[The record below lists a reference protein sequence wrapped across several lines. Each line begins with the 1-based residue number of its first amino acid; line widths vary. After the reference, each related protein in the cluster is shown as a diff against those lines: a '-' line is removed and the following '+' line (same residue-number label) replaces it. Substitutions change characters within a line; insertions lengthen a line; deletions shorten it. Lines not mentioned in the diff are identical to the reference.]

1 MDELAVLTL
10 ITQNAAAIGSDVR
23 IPTESA
29 FAVPD
34 DTEHRGVRQI
44 RLYQLLRVV
53 NPSKNSFTVPSPL
66 QMTNT
71 HVSRSSASDRALGPK
86 QCCT

>member
-1 MDELAVLTL
+1 MLLTL
-10 ITQNAAAIGSDVR
+10 ITQNAAATGSDVR

-34 DTEHRGVRQI
+34 DTEHSGVRQI

-53 NPSKNSFTVPSPL
+53 NPSRNSFTVPSPL
-66 QMTNT
+66 QMLKC
-71 HVSRSSASDRALGPK
+71 R
-86 QCCT
+86 